1 MRKSVLKFGVLGG
14 LVSAVL
20 MAITTVFADQIGF
33 DKGAYVGYAGMVLAF
48 LMVYFGVRSYRE
60 KECGGQITFLRA
72 LGVGALIMGITC
84 VFYVAAW
91 EVLYYNFMP
100 DFYDKYEAYMVQ
112 KAQAA
117 GASPEKIAAQTAA
130 IAQYKKMYA
139 NPLVNGAI
147 TLLEP
152 LPVGLAVTLISAVAL
167 RRRRAAA

>member
-1 MRKSVLKFGVLGG
+1 
-14 LVSAVL
+14 
-20 MAITTVFADQIGF
+20 
-33 DKGAYVGYAGMVLAF
+33 
-48 LMVYFGVRSYRE
+48 
-60 KECGGQITFLRA
+60 
-72 LGVGALIMGITC
+72 
-84 VFYVAAW
+84 
-91 EVLYYNFMP
+91 
-100 DFYDKYEAYMVQ
+100 MVQ

-117 GASPEKIAAQTAA
+117 GVSPEKIAAQTAA